1 MESCSFPVVM
11 EPGVGSTPVLPSA
24 TPFVAGGAADCAPM
38 AGIYRPVVRGRA
50 EILVAW
56 FDQSRVQLVHMAK
69 EWQMFG
75 SALYFPHIDIR
86 DPVWLRSTLL
96 FWDDIQT
103 IAPSAV
109 KTPYLNDDTRICA
122 EAGLLRPLHCDM
134 YPELIDDIGRKL
146 LRTADS
152 RSSFS
157 SAIRQI
163 DHQSNPTVSAARYAE
178 HVGHEI
184 EHAVIELTGMHPRR
198 VPPELRELA
207 LRFGLARMHRG
218 KVPPELKHVMNM
230 LEYSRM
236 HPEKLS
242 YALRELMAKDYLED
256 EDGEW
261 LLVDNQFASAYMAA
275 LAAKLANQLSLSP
288 LTPEESA
295 HGLSFRFLFDEVVD
309 GSQAGAKGALLNLTL
324 RGIRVDASV
333 PIEKLIRF
341 KEARKDQ
348 YMDFKSQIN
357 ELSSSLENAE
367 ELDGEALL
375 KKATAIHDQKVER
388 GLRQFKRE
396 LEQNSI
402 SSAWEG
408 AFTAATV
415 SASSTTALAYFS
427 GLTGPALIGVAASVS
442 ALSIGVKH
450 YLSGRKLRMSNPYSY
465 LHDVNQNFGL
475 PDFT

>member
-1 MESCSFPVVM
+1 
-11 EPGVGSTPVLPSA
+11 
-24 TPFVAGGAADCAPM
+24 
-38 AGIYRPVVRGRA
+38 
-50 EILVAW
+50 
-56 FDQSRVQLVHMAK
+56 
-69 EWQMFG
+69 MFG

-103 IAPSAV
+103 IAPSAIR
-109 KTPYLNDDTRICA
+109 TPYLNDDTRICA
-122 EAGLLRPLHCDM
+122 EAGLLKPLHCDM
-134 YPELIDDIGRKL
+134 YPELIDEIGRKL
-146 LRTADS
+146 IRAVDS

-157 SAIRQI
+157 RAIRQI
-163 DHQSNPTVSAARYAE
+163 DHQANPTVQATRYAE
-178 HVGHEI
+178 RIGHEFDQ
-184 EHAVIELTGMHPRR
+184 AVEELTGMHPRR
-198 VPPELRELA
+198 VSPEVRELA
-207 LRFGLARMHRG
+207 LRFGLARIHRG
-218 KVPPELKHVMNM
+218 KVPPELRHVMNM

-236 HPEKLS
+236 HPEKLP
-242 YALRELMAKDYLED
+242 YALRELIAEDHFED
-256 EDGEW
+256 EDGQW

-309 GSQAGAKGALLNLTL
+309 GTQNGGKGALLNLTV
-324 RGIRVDASV
+324 RGIRIDASV

-341 KEARKDQ
+341 KEARRDQ
-348 YMDFKSQIN
+348 YAEFKSQIS
-357 ELSSSLENAE
+357 EFSASLENKD
-367 ELDGEALL
+367 ELDGNALFA
-375 KKATAIHDQKVER
+375 KAKAIHDQKVER

-402 SSAWEG
+402 ASAWEG

-427 GLTGPALIGVAASVS
+427 GLTGPALLGVAASVS

-450 YLSGRKLRMSNPYSY
+450 YLAGRKLRISSPYSY
-465 LHDVNQNFGL
+465 LYDVHNNFGL